1 MARVTN
7 PLLKGTSGSI
17 GKNLVYRNLK
27 NGTFSSK
34 HPDMSGVTSSKNQ
47 TKGRKRFG
55 EAVAYAKA
63 VMKDP
68 EKQAKIKNRKGSS
81 VYHAAL
87 KEYLDRFSPDRILR
101 FSLPPKAK
109 AKLEAL
115 SLNKPQLLAVV
126 YVSQYKKLSNSDY
139 RNMNDVSK
147 PTATRHLRG
156 LADLHIIES
165 NKGKGAGAHYIMGSW
180 WKEIGSF
187 R

>member
-7 PLLKGTSGSI
+7 PLLEGTSGSI
-17 GKNLVYRNLK
+17 GKNLVYRKFK

-34 HPDMSGVTSSKNQ
+34 HPDMSGVAPSKNQ

-55 EAVAYAKA
+55 EAVAYAKS

-68 EKQAKIKNRKGSS
+68 EKRAKIKNREGSS
-81 VYHAAL
+81 VYHAAV
-87 KEYLDRFSPDRILR
+87 KEYLDRFSPERILR

-109 AKLEAL
+109 EKLEAL

-126 YVSQYKKLSNSDY
+126 YISQYKKLSNSDY
-139 RNMNDVSK
+139 RNLNDVSK
-147 PTATRHLRG
+147 PTATRHLRE

-165 NKGKGAGAHYIMGSW
+165 NRGKGAGAHYTMGSW
-180 WKEIGSF
+180 WEKIGSF